1 MSPSSSTRGSPA
13 PEGGLAAG
21 IDRYFG
27 VRDSGSTIGTELRG
41 GLTTFATMT
50 YIVVVNADLLARA
63 GIPFE
68 SAVFAICASAGIGT
82 FLMAWWAGYPFALA
96 PGMGMNAY
104 FAFSVVPAVAAA
116 LGPGPPDR
124 AWKVALGLV
133 GWSGGLFLIATWLE
147 VRSRVMRDIPM
158 SLKLAVSAGIGLFI
172 AFIGLQSAGVVV
184 ADPATLVRLGDVH
197 VPSVWIA
204 GIGLVV
210 TGGLWARRVPGAL
223 LLGIVT
229 TTILAMTLGHADAP
243 QRWMALPDVS
253 GTALQWDL
261 WGALDIRLLDILIAL
276 LFVDFF
282 DTMGTLVGVGVQG
295 GFVDEDGRLPR
306 DGKALSADAAATVV
320 GAALG
325 TSPVTTYVES
335 AAGIAAGARTGLA
348 NMVVVG
354 GFCGAMF
361 FAPALSVVPAFATAP
376 ALIVVGALMAAG
388 LAKIDWEDRSESVAA
403 FVTALA
409 IPATFSISAGMAL
422 GVGTYLGTK
431 ALGGRAREVSW
442 IMWAL
447 GAIFFVRYLLLPV
460 D

>member
-1 MSPSSSTRGSPA
+1 MGS
-13 PEGGLAAG
+13 AARFV
-21 IDRYFG
+21 DVSFG
-27 VRDSGSTIGTELRG
+27 VSAAGSTIGTELRG
-41 GLTTFATMT
+41 GLTTFATMA
-50 YIVVVNADLLARA
+50 YIVVVNADLLSRA
-63 GIPFE
+63 GIPFA
-68 SAVFAICASAGIGT
+68 SAVFATCAAAAIGT

-96 PGMGMNAY
+96 PGMGINAY
-104 FAFSVVPAVAAA
+104 FAFSVVPAVGAA

-133 GWSGGLFLIATWLE
+133 GWSGALFLLATLLE

-172 AFIGLQSAGVVV
+172 AFIGMQAAGLVV
-184 ADPATLVRLGDVH
+184 ADPVTLVKLGDVRA
-197 VPSVWIA
+197 PSVWIA
-204 GIGLVV
+204 GIGLAV
-210 TGGLWARRVPGAL
+210 TGGLWTRRVPGAL
-223 LLGIVT
+223 LIGIAIT
-229 TTILAMTLGHADAP
+229 TVVALVFGHTSAPHSWVAMPAAGATLF
-243 QRWMALPDVS
+243 
-253 GTALQWDL
+253 QWDL
-261 WGALDIRLLDILIAL
+261 AGALDIRFLDILIAL

-295 GFVDEDGRLPR
+295 GFVDEKGRLPR
-306 DGKALSADAAATVV
+306 DGRALSADAVATVA

-335 AAGIAAGARTGLA
+335 ASGIAAGARTGLA

-361 FAPALSVVPAFATAP
+361 FAPALTAVPSFATAP

-388 LAKIDWEDRSESVAA
+388 LAKLDWQDRSESMAA
-403 FVTALA
+403 FVTTLA
-409 IPATFSISAGMAL
+409 IPATFSISDGMAL
-422 GVGTYLGTK
+422 GVGTYLATK
-431 ALGGRAREVSW
+431 ALGGRGREVSW

-447 GAIFFVRYLLLPV
+447 GVVFFLRYLLVPV